1 MLVWFYIQILF
12 QIRGSIVAYAQT
24 HGQTKGE
31 SGAEDDDGSPR
42 AIVFDGVEVVGVEV
56 AVAVVV
62 RDEVDFG
69 CFGGVAGAGG
79 EEAGGE
85 EEARED
91 GGEVEVEGAP
101 EVKAHWGF
109 GSVLK

>member
-1 MLVWFYIQILF
+1 MERWIGIDAYISTVVSLVPH
-12 QIRGSIVAYAQT
+12 AEKDAE
-24 HGQTKGE
+24 TKRE
-31 SGAEDDDGSPR
+31 SGAEDEDGSPR

-85 EEARED
+85 EKSCKD

-101 EVKAHWGF
+101 EVEAHCGF